1 MRSALLLMLLAGCA
15 TPQKNEVV
23 QVPVPV
29 PCNVT
34 LPDRPVW
41 CVPKDDSRVEWLRC
55 VLVDLPSWQQY
66 ARELEAT
73 LTACVP

>member
-15 TPQKNEVV
+15 TPPKTEVV

-29 PCNVT
+29 PCKVDM
-34 LPDRPVW
+34 PDRPTM

-66 ARELEAT
+66 ARELEAA
-73 LTACVP
+73 LVGCVE